1 LCSAGLHPLFAYGKP
16 ARCGSCNRER
26 ALERTSETL
35 VTCFPAVSPAGARA
49 ALERAAPTTKMLGKV
64 AAHLT
69 THPTALTDGDSA
81 APLPVARLIDALR
94 AAGVHGLVDPCCM
107 DCGQAKHL
115 HYRVPGGRV
124 CNACEKRRRP
134 REPCPRCGKL
144 SPRGARVDG
153 VMVGACCYVRPAE
166 RCTVCGVN
174 RSGRSY
180 RTRRRICTDCAQRS
194 HTSCETCGR
203 DAPIP
208 ETGAPAR
215 CVPCAT
221 RSPAPCVVCGEL
233 TVALDRSRRPRCEKC
248 YRRPTRMCGR
258 CGRVRVIVRKAV
270 DGEPDLCAICWTGPT
285 MACERCG
292 QERPCRGERRGRWLC
307 GGCAPVRPQRCG
319 HCGRDRRPMAHWPE
333 GPVCNTCYHRAL
345 SAKSVCPA
353 CGQTRRLLRYPGFA
367 EPVCRHCAGADDDHV
382 CARCG
387 AEEALHKRG
396 VCARCVLDD
405 RLTELLGDPAHRARR
420 GLNGLFDALYAAR
433 SAKDMLR
440 WLADSPATAIIAQ
453 IAGGEAACSHETLDR
468 LADGPAVRRLEHLL
482 VATGALPPRDPALAR
497 LERWIAEFLAARDD
511 EAPLR
516 SYARWVVLHRYRR
529 KSRRAPLTTGG
540 LSRPKAELRSAR
552 AFVDWLTERQTP
564 LADCKQSDI
573 DAWLA
578 GPRADRHIARAF
590 VRWAIARGLT
600 PKLDFP
606 TGSRSGPTPP
616 VTDHDRVA
624 LARQLLHDPSI
635 AVRDRVAGVLIV
647 LFAQPVGRIARLIVD
662 DITVVDESVAV
673 RFGDTAITLPEP
685 LASDLRVLIAD
696 RRGCVAAAVPE
707 SRWLFPGGS
716 PGQPI
721 SERVL
726 SLRLKRIGVDCP
738 EARRTALLQLAGQ
751 MPAALVADLLG
762 VHVATATQWAQIAGR
777 TWSDYPALR
786 AQ

>member
-1 LCSAGLHPLFAYGKP
+1 
-16 ARCGSCNRER
+16 
-26 ALERTSETL
+26 
-35 VTCFPAVSPAGARA
+35 
-49 ALERAAPTTKMLGKV
+49 
-64 AAHLT
+64 
-69 THPTALTDGDSA
+69 
-81 APLPVARLIDALR
+81 
-94 AAGVHGLVDPCCM
+94 
-107 DCGQAKHL
+107 
-115 HYRVPGGRV
+115 
-124 CNACEKRRRP
+124 
-134 REPCPRCGKL
+134 
-144 SPRGARVDG
+144 
-153 VMVGACCYVRPAE
+153 
-166 RCTVCGVN
+166 
-174 RSGRSY
+174 
-180 RTRRRICTDCAQRS
+180 
-194 HTSCETCGR
+194 
-203 DAPIP
+203 
-208 ETGAPAR
+208 
-215 CVPCAT
+215 
-221 RSPAPCVVCGEL
+221 
-233 TVALDRSRRPRCEKC
+233 
-248 YRRPTRMCGR
+248 
-258 CGRVRVIVRKAV
+258 
-270 DGEPDLCAICWTGPT
+270 
-285 MACERCG
+285 
-292 QERPCRGERRGRWLC
+292 
-307 GGCAPVRPQRCG
+307 
-319 HCGRDRRPMAHWPE
+319 MAHWPE
-333 GPVCNTCYHRAL
+333 GPVCNTCCHRAL

-367 EPVCRHCAGADDDHV
+367 EPVCRHCAGVDDDHV
-382 CARCG
+382 YARCG

-405 RLTELLGDPAHRARR
+405 RLTELLGDPAQRARR
-420 GLNGLFDALYAAR
+420 GLDGLFDALYAAR

-453 IAGGEAACSHETLDR
+453 IAGGDAACSHETLDR

-497 LERWIAEFLAARDD
+497 LERWIAEFLAASDD

-564 LADCKQSDI
+564 LA
-573 DAWLA
+573 
-578 GPRADRHIARAF
+578 
-590 VRWAIARGLT
+590 
-600 PKLDFP
+600 
-606 TGSRSGPTPP
+606 
-616 VTDHDRVA
+616 
-624 LARQLLHDPSI
+624 
-635 AVRDRVAGVLIV
+635 
-647 LFAQPVGRIARLIVD
+647 
-662 DITVVDESVAV
+662 VAV

-685 LASDLRVLIAD
+685 LANDLRVLIAD

>member
-1 LCSAGLHPLFAYGKP
+1 VSAAPDSGAGERLCAAGLHSLSAYGKP

-26 ALERTSETL
+26 ALQRASETL
-35 VTCFPAVSPAGARA
+35 VTCLPAVSPAGARA

-64 AAHLT
+64 AAHLA
-69 THPTALTDGDSA
+69 THPTALIDSDSA

-94 AAGVHGLVDPCCM
+94 AAGRARARGPLLHGLLSSEASALSGAERAGVQRVREAPSPSEAVRAVR
-107 DCGQAKHL
+107 QAL
-115 HYRVPGGRV
+115 PARRACRWRDGR
-124 CNACEKRRRP
+124 RLLLRP
-134 REPCPRCGKL
+134 
-144 SPRGARVDG
+144 SRGALH
-153 VMVGACCYVRPAE
+153 
-166 RCTVCGVN
+166 VCGVN

-367 EPVCRHCAGADDDHV
+367 EPVCGHCAGADDDHV

-405 RLTELLGDPAHRARR
+405 RLTELLGDPAQRARR
-420 GLNGLFDALYAAR
+420 GLNGLFDALHAAR

-453 IAGGEAACSHETLDR
+453 IAGGDAACSHETLDR

-578 GPRADRHIARAF
+578 GPRAE
-590 VRWAIARGLT
+590 L
-600 PKLDFP
+600 
-606 TGSRSGPTPP
+606 
-616 VTDHDRVA
+616 
-624 LARQLLHDPSI
+624 
-635 AVRDRVAGVLIV
+635 
-647 LFAQPVGRIARLIVD
+647 GR
-662 DITVVDESVAV
+662 
-673 RFGDTAITLPEP
+673 
-685 LASDLRVLIAD
+685 
-696 RRGCVAAAVPE
+696 
-707 SRWLFPGGS
+707 
-716 PGQPI
+716 
-721 SERVL
+721 L
-726 SLRLKRIGVDCP
+726 S
-738 EARRTALLQLAGQ
+738 
-751 MPAALVADLLG
+751 
-762 VHVATATQWAQIAGR
+762 AGR
-777 TWSDYPALR
+777 SHAG
-786 AQ
+786 